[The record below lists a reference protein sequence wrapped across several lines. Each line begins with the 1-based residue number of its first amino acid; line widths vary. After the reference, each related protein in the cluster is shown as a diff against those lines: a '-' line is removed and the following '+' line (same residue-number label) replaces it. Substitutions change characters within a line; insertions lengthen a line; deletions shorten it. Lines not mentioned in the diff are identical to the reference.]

1 MTAWLLAAV
10 LALSSAMGGYFY
22 GRSEGVV
29 AEAGKRDAAAVK
41 GLTEIIDSHV
51 ALIDQ
56 ANAASRKMR
65 GALALRADADAKTT
79 KDFRDALALHAAAR
93 VDCVFDDGVMRQL
106 AAARDRAAQAAA
118 RGIQSALPG
127 ASSPVGAEGR

>member
-10 LALSSAMGGYFY
+10 LALCSAIGGYFY
-22 GRSEGVV
+22 GHSEGQV
-29 AEAGKRDAAAVK
+29 AEAGKRDAAAVQS
-41 GLTEIIDSHV
+41 LTQIIDSHTG
-51 ALIDQ
+51 LIKQ
-56 ANAASRKMR
+56 ANDASRKMR

-79 KDFRDALALHAAAR
+79 KDFHDALALHAAAR

-118 RGIQSALPG
+118 RGIQGALPG
-127 ASSPVGAEGR
+127 AASPARPESR